1 MKNYFTIL
9 EAMREKKMTPAQM
22 KKREKYVKSMKPAS
36 KWEKRYPG
44 RGEQVMYATATKMA
58 MREGYYFDLEVESD
72 VYGKGI
78 VTSEDFDVTEEGD
91 VTVYSVIFE
100 HGTEEL
106 FSDDIA
112 VMLNKDN
119 IEEEKKPLH
128 PNQQKL
134 DVHEPEKDEL
144 TAMDFKKLRAMKKK
158 GK

>member
-58 MREGYYFDLEVESD
+58 MREDLYFDLEIESD

-78 VTSEDFDVTEEGD
+78 VTVERFDATEKGD
-91 VTVYSVIFE
+91 VAVYSVKFE
-100 HGTEEL
+100 HGVEEI
-106 FSDDIA
+106 FAEDIQI
-112 VMLNKDN
+112 MLNKEPV
-119 IEEEKKPLH
+119 EETKKPLH

-134 DVHEPEKDEL
+134 DVYEPEKDEL